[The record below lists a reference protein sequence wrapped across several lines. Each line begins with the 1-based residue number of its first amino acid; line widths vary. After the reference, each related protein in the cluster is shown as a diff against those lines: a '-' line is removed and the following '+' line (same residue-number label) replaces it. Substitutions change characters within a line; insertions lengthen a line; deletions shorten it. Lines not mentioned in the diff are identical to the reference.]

1 MKFSIDK
8 LKKIFFPKEE
18 AKAVAAKFE
27 NINALLPMSEDDDK
41 VVFMDENRQ
50 NYILLNHFEN

>member
-41 VVFMDENRQ
+41 VVFMDENEAEL
-50 NYILLNHFEN
+50 YFIESF